1 MMGAGKSSI
10 GRSLSE
16 ASGRDF
22 LDTDAM
28 LQQRLGRP
36 ISQIFQIYGEV
47 AFRDH
52 ESNLLKSIEP
62 GPSVVSTGGGII
74 LREDN
79 WEEFKRLG
87 LTIFLDASIETLI
100 ERLSVSKKKRPLLQ
114 TENWEERTKEILDS
128 RLHLYRQADIRVS
141 VDEIDLS
148 NGADLVLSAIME
160 YESHANSA

>member
-52 ESNLLKSIEP
+52 ESNLLKSIER